1 MIKQC
6 RHCGGGFEVDESNQY
21 EKRKEYCSD
30 ICRSRARHKRKKDG
44 PTGYEKVCQ
53 ECGKAYVAKRCDSVT
68 CSPECNTERNKRR
81 VRENGAFYRAKYR
94 AERMLQKEKE
104 KQKPKNKADTLAEFD
119 RKARAMGLSYGQYDL
134 YLRMQ
139 KGALE

>member
-6 RHCGGGFEVDESNQY
+6 KYCGNDFEVDESNQY

-44 PTGYEKVCQ
+44 PAGYEKICQ
-53 ECGKAYVAKRCDSVT
+53 ECGKAYIAKRCDSVT

-94 AERMLQKEKE
+94 AERMLQKEKP
-104 KQKPKNKADTLAEFD
+104 KPKKHDSIEEVQA
-119 RKARAMGLSYGQYDL
+119 KARAMGLSYGRYIAYMQ
-134 YLRMQ
+134 MQ
-139 KGALE
+139 KGAYK